1 MMSRARPEILLVT
14 PPYHSGVVESAGSW
28 LPLGLLYVGG
38 ALQQAGYG
46 VALYDAMT
54 RFHTLDQVRET
65 LRRERPDAV
74 FVSCITATVLD
85 GIEVCRVAKEEAP
98 GTLTVLGNTHPSF
111 MFDEVLNG
119 HPEVDVIVRDEGEI
133 TSVELIEAWRT
144 GADLSRVRGIAFRQ
158 EDRVVATPRCEF
170 IVNLDPLEPA
180 WNLVPWKEY
189 TYRPKPGS
197 ILAVVS
203 SSRGCKQHCSF
214 CSQRLFWKE
223 SWRAVSA
230 EHFVDQIQMLRDRHG
245 VNVAMI
251 ADEIPTLDQKRWVKI
266 LDLLIERQLG
276 TSLLLETRVDDIVR
290 DEALMPR
297 YRQAGIEH
305 VYVGVES
312 VNQATL
318 DLYKKDA
325 KVEQGKRAIELIN
338 GHNMISET
346 SFVMGMPHETKEE
359 MQRTIDLSKYYD
371 PDMAFFLA
379 ITPWPY
385 ADLYQDVKD
394 HIVSRD
400 YRKYNL
406 IEPVIKPIN
415 MTVDEVRSE
424 LFRGFRDFYM
434 NKMNHFH
441 SLPPWKQ
448 EFMKSLMKLLMEH
461 SYLKEQMAGLKMPEG
476 MNDPAEVFNLESKC
490 PIQRIKK
497 FFKPNPKPKRIT
509 VEVAT

>member
-1 MMSRARPEILLVT
+1 MMKPRPEILLVT

-38 ALQQAGYG
+38 ALQKAGFG

-54 RFHTLDQVRET
+54 RFDTLDQVRAT

-111 MFDEVLNG
+111 MYEEILREY
-119 HPEVDVIVRDEGEI
+119 PEVDVIVRAEGEE
-133 TSVELIEAWRT
+133 TSVELMQAWQA
-144 GADLSRVRGIAFRQ
+144 GADLSRVSGIAFRR
-158 EDRVVATPRCEF
+158 DGRAFATPPRCF
-170 IVNLDPLEPA
+170 IANLDPLEPA
-180 WNLVPWKEY
+180 WDLVPWKEY
-189 TYRPKPGS
+189 SYRPKPGS
-197 ILAVVS
+197 TLAVVS

-230 EHFVDQIQMLRDRHG
+230 ARFVDQLEMLRSRYG
-245 VNVAMI
+245 VDVAMI
-251 ADEIPTLDQKRWVKI
+251 ADEIPSVDPVRWSRI
-266 LDLLIERQLG
+266 LDLLIERDMG
-276 TSLLLETRVDDIVR
+276 TSLMLETRVEDIIR
-290 DEALMPR
+290 DAALLPR

-305 VYVGVES
+305 IYVGVES

-318 DLYKKDA
+318 DLFKKDA

-338 GHNMISET
+338 EHQMISET
-346 SFVMGMPHETKEE
+346 SFVMGMPDETIEN
-359 MQRTIDLSKYYD
+359 MQHTIELAKFFD

-394 HIVSRD
+394 HIATRD

-406 IEPVIKPIN
+406 VEPVIKPVS
-415 MTVDEVRSE
+415 MSLDDVRE
-424 LFRGFRDFYM
+424 QLFRGFREFYH
-434 NKMNHFH
+434 NKMKGMAAM
-441 SLPPWKQ
+441 PPWKQ
-448 EFMKSLMKLLMEH
+448 QFMKTLMKLLMEH
-461 SYLKEQMAGLKMPEG
+461 SYLKDQMAGLGHPLPEHPG
-476 MNDPAEVFNLESKC
+476 PGA
-490 PIQRIKK
+490 
-497 FFKPNPKPKRIT
+497 
-509 VEVAT
+509 